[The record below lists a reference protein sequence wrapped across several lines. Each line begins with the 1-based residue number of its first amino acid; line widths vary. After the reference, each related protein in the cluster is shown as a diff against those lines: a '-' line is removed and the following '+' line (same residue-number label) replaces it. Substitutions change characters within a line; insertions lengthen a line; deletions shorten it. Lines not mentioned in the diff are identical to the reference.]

1 MESEHRG
8 CRCRKQGVRI
18 MIARGEKAL
27 RTISETNCRSD
38 ILFIVGP
45 LSKIFLLYENMLKEV
60 YDKCGYSLVIPSSYD
75 DVAVYVNMR
84 KHGYNICR
92 RSAVHDCIEI
102 YCLERGE
109 KPWSS
114 MLFRREGVLTLL
126 FSEDPEPEDLEGP
139 DLYSTVRAREGV
151 LYISYGVSQPSGVI
165 VNRWIS
171 IRINP
176 FDDLLA
182 IIDTTTTP
190 PTIKLN
196 IGGYRL
202 SLQGFGLHSS

>member
-1 MESEHRG
+1 MGNNHKSFGCEDRG
-8 CRCRKQGVRI
+8 ARI

-27 RTISETNCRSD
+27 RSVSETDCRSD

-75 DVAVYVNMR
+75 DVAIYVNMKR
-84 KHGYNICR
+84 LGYNICR
-92 RSAVHDCIEI
+92 RSAIHGCVEI

-109 KPWSS
+109 KPWVR
-114 MLFRREGVLTLL
+114 MLLRREGVLTLL
-126 FSEDPEPEDLEGP
+126 FSEDPDPGDLESLSP
-139 DLYSTVRAREGV
+139 YPMARAGKGV

-165 VNRWIS
+165 VSRWVS
-171 IRINP
+171 LRINP

-182 IIDTTTTP
+182 IIDTITTP
-190 PTIKLN
+190 PAINLN
-196 IGGYRL
+196 IGKYRL
-202 SLQGFGLHSS
+202 SL